1 MYADAGVKL
10 STSTLNDWVHRT
22 AGKLY
27 PLYET
32 LIDDTASYIRFTR
45 PLLTTSCRVTTCK
58 WMKSPGA

>member
-32 LIDDTASYIRFTR
+32 LIDAI
-45 PLLTTSCRVTTCK
+45 LQRVTTCR